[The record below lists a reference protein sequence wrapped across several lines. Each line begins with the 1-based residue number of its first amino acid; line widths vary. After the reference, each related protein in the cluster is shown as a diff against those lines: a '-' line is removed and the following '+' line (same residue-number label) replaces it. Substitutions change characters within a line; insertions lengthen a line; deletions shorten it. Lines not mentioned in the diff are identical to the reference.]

1 MNDIKKVI
9 IIGGGPA
16 GLLAALR
23 LKQSHGISPVI
34 YEIRTEPTTI
44 GGAIGIPSNG
54 LRLLNRLGIHDGFL
68 AKGTETCNLVLHSVN
83 GKTMGEMSMVSWSK
97 EQTGFGYVRIRRTDV
112 MDVLLDAVEKAG
124 IPVLYGKRLVGIEEM
139 DAIVTASFSDGTHDT
154 ADFLLGC
161 DGIHSAVRKLY
172 VDPKCV
178 PEYSGISNMYSLIPV
193 TDFPASAPS
202 LDNLNMTLTS
212 DGLFGISPVTPA
224 RDLLYWFFSREIPM
238 PTTGDVRE
246 GWAEQ
251 SKKEIDNLKSNLLHL
266 LGDDDSDWMDF
277 LREVLHKTEAI
288 HFYPIYK
295 VPLGRPWSK
304 GRCLII
310 GDAAHAMPPHASQ
323 GISMALED
331 VFLFSKLLESGCDQ
345 IDVGLKA
352 YEEKR
357 KARTEKMLKT
367 AEQNGTVRQKK
378 TPLKLWAT
386 ELAISGGLWV
396 YKMAGLEK
404 FGFGQQ
410 PLAYDIDEEKF

>member
-1 MNDIKKVI
+1 
-9 IIGGGPA
+9 
-16 GLLAALR
+16 
-23 LKQSHGISPVI
+23 
-34 YEIRTEPTTI
+34 
-44 GGAIGIPSNG
+44 
-54 LRLLNRLGIHDGFL
+54 
-68 AKGTETCNLVLHSVN
+68 
-83 GKTMGEMSMVSWSK
+83 MGEMSMVSWSK

-172 VDPKCV
+172 VDPECV
-178 PEYSGISNMYSLIPV
+178 PEYSGISNMYSLLPV

-251 SKKEIDNLKSNLLHL
+251 SKKEIDNLKGNLLHL
-266 LGDDDSDWMDF
+266 LGDDDSHWMDF

-352 YEEKR
+352 YEAKR